1 MSLAFAG
8 DTRARDPLFDREVV
22 AARSALLRS
31 ALGYVRSRDAA
42 EDLVQTVILKALKNH
57 HTFMPGTRLQAWLQ
71 TIMIN
76 TVRSDHRKSKREVQD
91 IDGLLASV
99 IPFPAAQL
107 HSVELRE
114 MMARLLLLPPQVRQI
129 MISLIDGES
138 YEDLAARFDIP
149 IGTVKSR
156 IKRARDFLAGG
167 DQDVA
172 ELEVDPGDAITSEQA
187 TQITRLFEGGKAIS
201 EIAGATSLGADLVLS
216 FVLEQKLKRRRAL
229 R

>member
-42 EDLVQTVILKALKNH
+42 EDLVQTVIPKALKNH
-57 HTFMPGTRLQAWLQ
+57 HLFRPGTNLRAWLQ
-71 TIMIN
+71 TILVN
-76 TVRSDHRKSKREVQD
+76 TVRSEHRKAKREVED
-91 IDGLLASV
+91 IDGQLASV

-114 MMARLLLLPPQVRQI
+114 MMARLRLLPPQVRHM
-129 MISLIDGES
+129 MILVADGDS
-138 YEDLAARFDIP
+138 YDELAARLDIP
-149 IGTVKSR
+149 MGTVKSR
-156 IKRARDFLAGG
+156 IKRARDFLAGE
-167 DQDVA
+167 DQDDVA

-187 TQITRLFEGGKAIS
+187 RQITRLFEGGKAIS
-201 EIAGATSLGADLVLS
+201 EIASATSLVSDLVLS
-216 FVLEQKLKRRRAL
+216 FVLEHGLKRRRA